1 MKRSALVLVMVLVAA
16 ACGGNTAATTSTA
29 ATTTTPAPTTTT
41 TAAETTTTAVETTTT
56 TASSTTTTAA
66 ETTTTTA
73 GQYFAVDP
81 NALFPEV
88 FGSPGDPN
96 GSGCVTL
103 GTLGSGVWFGFATAV
118 AGGTITFDLACMFT
132 GDAAT
137 AAAQQDGAEAYD
149 FYIRNQNP
157 ATYDVPIA
165 PNADVFVVQDT
176 MDGIQSVQIATAN
189 WPSPDSYVPCP
200 GQNCAVWLYVNGG
213 EATGIVEQYLP

>member
-1 MKRSALVLVMVLVAA
+1 MKRSALVLVLGVVIA
-16 ACGGNTAATTSTA
+16 ACGGNTAATTTVAETSTTTAAPTTTVADTSTTTAA
-29 ATTTTPAPTTTT
+29 ATTTTGATTTT
-41 TAAETTTTAVETTTT
+41 SAEA
-56 TASSTTTTAA
+56 
-66 ETTTTTA
+66 TTTTA
-73 GQYFAVDP
+73 GEYFALDP
-81 NALFPEV
+81 NALFPVV

-103 GTLGSGVWFGFATAV
+103 GTLGSGVWFGYATAV
-118 AGGTITFDLACMFT
+118 SGGTITFDLACFFT

-165 PNADVFVVQDT
+165 QNAEVFIVQDT

-189 WPSPDSYVPCP
+189 WPSPDSYLVCP
-200 GQNCAVWLYVNGG
+200 GEYCAVWLYVNGG